1 MPNRLSAETS
11 PYLLQHAGNPVHWQ
25 PWDAAA
31 LAEAERRDAP
41 ILVSIG
47 YSACHWCHVM
57 EHESFEDPVVAELM
71 NEHFVCIKVDREE
84 RPDVD
89 ALFMEACQTMTGH
102 GGWPLNAFATPD
114 GKPFWAGTYFPPADR
129 GNTPGWTTVL
139 KAIAEVWAERRDEAI
154 DSAEQLAPNLVGAI
168 RIEAAESVPGPEV
181 IDAAISQLRKR
192 FDSTNGGFGTA
203 PKFPAHE
210 VNAFL
215 LAAGETEMA
224 IPTLI
229 KIAEGGIHDQVGGG
243 FCRYAVDSTWTIPH
257 FEKMLYDNALLAVQ
271 YLHGWQ
277 LTGDPYLLGVCR
289 STLAFMERELLGSD
303 GGFFAAL
310 DADDPLGEGRFYCWT
325 PEQVERALP
334 DADDAAVALNA
345 FGITATGNFE
355 DGLSNPVRTPAQS
368 SIDPDQL
375 ERIRKTLLTARAGR
389 PRPATDVKVI
399 TAWNALAIS
408 AFAQAGAA
416 LDDSH
421 LTNLAVRCADHL
433 LTDLRRADG
442 RLLRCRTAGRAV
454 IPAMLEDH
462 ALLLA
467 ALIDLYEATFDPRW
481 YVQAVELERTTWEL
495 FGDPEAGGYFTTATD
510 TDQLAVRRKDLDD
523 QPIPSGSGAM
533 SLALARIYGLS
544 GDAVHAERSDA
555 ILQQLGKVAERA
567 PLAVGRVLRALL
579 IRSRGLSEVA
589 ICGTESDDLV
599 RAYRSKLRPSSV
611 VAAATSTAGSPIPLL
626 AGREPVDGSAA
637 AYICRNFTCALPVT
651 TTESLEAGLAG

>member
-1 MPNRLSAETS
+1 MPNRLSTETS

-25 PWDAAA
+25 PWDADA
-31 LAEAERRDAP
+31 LAEAKRRDVP

-47 YSACHWCHVM
+47 YAACHWCHVM
-57 EHESFEDPVVAELM
+57 EHESFEDPAVAEVM

-129 GNTPGWTTVL
+129 GPTPGWTTVL
-139 KAIAEVWAERRDEAI
+139 KAIAEIWAERRDEAT
-154 DSAEQLAPNLVGAI
+154 DSAERLAPNLVGAL
-168 RIEAAESVPGPEV
+168 RIEPADTVPGPEV
-181 IDAAISQLRKR
+181 IDAAIDQLRQR
-192 FDSTNGGFGTA
+192 FDTVNGGFGGA

-215 LAAGETEMA
+215 LATGDTEMA
-224 IPTLI
+224 IPTLV
-229 KIAEGGIHDQVGGG
+229 KIADGGIHDQIGGG

-277 LTGDPYLLGVCR
+277 LSGDPYLLGVCR
-289 STLAFMERELLGSD
+289 RTLEFMERELLGSE
-303 GGFFAAL
+303 GGFYASL
-310 DADDPLGEGRFYCWT
+310 DADDPRGEGRFYCWT
-325 PEQVERALP
+325 PEQVATALP
-334 DADDAAVALNA
+334 EQADAAAACTA
-345 FGITATGNFE
+345 FGISESGSFE
-355 DGLSNPVRTPAQS
+355 EGLSNPVRTQAQS
-368 SIDPDQL
+368 SIDPEHL
-375 ERIRKTLLTARAGR
+375 ERIRTALLETRASR

-416 LDDSH
+416 LDDAH
-421 LTNLAVRCADHL
+421 LTNIAIRCADHL
-433 LTDLRRADG
+433 LSELRRRDG
-442 RLLRCRTAGRAV
+442 RLLRCRAAGRAV

-481 YVQAVELERTTWEL
+481 YVRAVELEATTWQL

-533 SLALARIYGLS
+533 ALALTRLHGLS
-544 GDAVHAERSDA
+544 GESAHAERAEA
-555 ILQQLGKVAERA
+555 ILRQLGKVAERA
-567 PLAVGRVLRALL
+567 PMAVGRVLRALL
-579 IRSRGLSEVA
+579 IRSRGLDEVA
-589 ICGTESDDLV
+589 IVGADRERLV
-599 RAYRSKLRPSSV
+599 RAYRAQNRPTAV
-611 VAAATSTAGSPIPLL
+611 IAAADSASGSPVPLL
-626 AGREPVDGSAA
+626 AGRGAINGQAA
-637 AYICRNFTCALPVT
+637 AYVCRNFTCGLPVT
-651 TTESLEAGLAG
+651 TAESLVAGLEG

>member
-11 PYLLQHAGNPVHWQ
+11 PYLLQHAGNPVNWQ
-25 PWDAAA
+25 PWDTDA
-31 LAEAERRDAP
+31 LAEAERRDVP

-47 YSACHWCHVM
+47 YAACHWCHVM
-57 EHESFEDPVVAELM
+57 EHESFEDPAVAAVM

-139 KAIAEVWAERRDEAI
+139 KAIAEVWAERREEAI
-154 DSAEQLAPNLVGAI
+154 DSAERLAPNLVGAI
-168 RIEAAESVPGPEV
+168 RIEAADSVPGPEV
-181 IDAAISQLRKR
+181 IEAAIGQISKR
-192 FDSTNGGFGTA
+192 FDSENGGFGGA

-215 LAAGETEMA
+215 LAAGETDMA
-224 IPTLI
+224 IATLI
-229 KIAEGGIHDQVGGG
+229 KIAEGGIHDQIGGG

-257 FEKMLYDNALLAVQ
+257 FEKMLYDNALLAVEF
-271 YLHGWQ
+271 LHAWQ
-277 LTGDPYLLGVCR
+277 LTDDPYLLSVCR
-289 STLAFMERELLGSD
+289 STLEFMERELLGSE
-303 GGFFAAL
+303 GGFFASL

-325 PEQVERALP
+325 PEQVEKALP
-334 DADDAAVALNA
+334 DSTDAALACAA
-345 FGITATGNFE
+345 FGITTAGNFE
-355 DGLSNPVRTPAQS
+355 DGLSNPVRTSAQH
-368 SIDPDQL
+368 SIAPEQL
-375 ERIRKTLLTARAGR
+375 ERLRTTLLTARASR

-416 LDDSH
+416 LDDPQ
-421 LTNLAVRCADHL
+421 LTSVAVRCADHL

-481 YVQAVELERTTWEL
+481 YEQAVQLERTTWEL
-495 FGDPEAGGYFTTATD
+495 FGDREAGGYFTTATD
-510 TDQLAVRRKDLDD
+510 AEQLAVRRKDLDD

-533 SLALARIYGLS
+533 ALALTRLYGLS
-544 GDAVHAERSDA
+544 GESVLAERSDA
-555 ILQQLGKVAERA
+555 ILLQLGRVAERA

-589 ICGTESDDLV
+589 IVGAESDALI
-599 RAYRSKLRPSSV
+599 RTYRQKLRPTSV
-611 VAAATSTAGSPIPLL
+611 VAAALSGEGSAVPLL
-626 AGREPVDGSAA
+626 EGRGPVDGIAA
-637 AYICRNFTCALPVT
+637 AYICMNFTCALPVT
-651 TTESLEAGLAG
+651 TSESLDAGLAG